1 MKKALVVLLAMTCLG
16 AAAFAADVAPPSI
29 AINGFVDTGVAA
41 LLPGGSNNT
50 TTQSMMTQYNND
62 SGNAGRFR
70 LGIAITA
77 PDGTFGFISRME
89 GDSGLIGNPG
99 NNSSAGAWSMG
110 FNRFL
115 GWANVLNNMLTLK
128 AGILDESLFWTAN
141 RNWGGWLDG
150 AAGIEAMVKPMP
162 GLAISY
168 YLPAP
173 ISMGPMGL
181 GTAVAYSGSNYLL
194 DAFQGSSIQAAYSM
208 ANTVNIVAG
217 YHFFAANAYVS
228 ASQYQT
234 GYAWAGVDVTAIPNV
249 TARVEAQLVNIGS
262 STVGADDF
270 FLEGAYVMGALKVD
284 VGAWIYSFAA
294 SNSDLGYDIEP
305 NVSYD
310 LGYIKVGVMGDIG
323 NMFGYGLYSG
333 PLESAALKGPIDGAD
348 GIPFLSAGAGHSNTK
363 MDADVGPYIAIPI
376 GTGSSVN
383 AGFLYTIGDLS
394 NDAGTSGGAAI
405 YVDFRWSF

>member
-1 MKKALVVLLAMTCLG
+1 MKKALVVLLAMTCLA
-16 AAAFAADVAPPSI
+16 AAAFAADTPSV
-29 AINGFVDTGVAA
+29 AINVFVDTGAAA
-41 LLPGGSNNT
+41 LLPGDASSNPVVKQN
-50 TTQSMMTQYNND
+50 QIQQYNND

-89 GDSGLIGNPG
+89 GDSGLVGNAG

-150 AAGIEAMVKPMP
+150 AFGIEVMVKPMP

-168 YLPAP
+168 YLPAAP
-173 ISMGPMGL
+173 IGQVGGVLPWGPVSYTGN
-181 GTAVAYSGSNYLL
+181 GSLQDTL
-194 DAFQGSSIQAAYSM
+194 SGSSIQAAYSM

-217 YHFFAANAYVS
+217 FQGAHANALAGSPV
-228 ASQYQT
+228 QDQT
-234 GYAWAGVDVTAIPNV
+234 GYIWAGVDVTAIPNV
-249 TARVEAQLVNIGS
+249 TARIEAQMKNLGNTAVSLNNAGGENDI
-262 STVGADDF
+262 
-270 FLEGAYVMGALKVD
+270 FLEGAYVMGPAKFD
-284 VGAWIYSFAA
+284 VAIWVYLYAV
-294 SNSDLGYDIEP
+294 SNSDMGWDVEP

-310 LGYIKVGVMGDIG
+310 LGVAKVGIVGDIG
-323 NMFGYGLYSG
+323 NIGGIYSG
-333 PLESAALKGPIDGAD
+333 PLNSVAVYDVR
-348 GIPFLSAGAGHSNTK
+348 AGEGVQNTK
-363 MDADVGPYIAIPI
+363 LNADIGPYIGVPI
-376 GTGSSVN
+376 GAGTSVN
-383 AGFLYTIGDLS
+383 AGLLYTIGSLS
-394 NDAGTSGGAAI
+394 GTTGTSNGAAI